1 MKQKLLI
8 VDDDYAICSSL
19 EFALEDDFLIYTT
32 NSEEQ
37 ALSLA
42 EVEDF
47 GIILLDL
54 RLGKNDGL
62 ETLKK
67 LKMISPKS
75 AIIIMTAYGS
85 IESSVEAM
93 KNGAY
98 YYITKPIDLIQLKT
112 LLNKALEYI
121 NLKSRVEYLNE
132 KLIYEYQLSGMVGS
146 SKAMQKVFEL
156 IEKVKEIDS
165 NVMITGESGTGKEL
179 VARAIHF
186 CGRRKDKP
194 FEAVNCAAIPQ
205 NLLEAELFGYEKG
218 AFTGAE
224 HRKKGIFEIADGG
237 TIFLD
242 EITEMDISLQA
253 KLLRVVQEKEIMPVG
268 SEKRKKVNVRII
280 SATNKDIKKEVKEG
294 RFREDLFFRLNVIN
308 IHIPPLRERREDIP
322 QLAGY
327 FIKKYSKEM
336 GKNVEGIDDKA
347 LEILC
352 RYDYKGNVRELQNI
366 LERAVALSDK
376 KILGVEDLPTEVV
389 LLSQNF
395 SGEYKNLIPVFVG
408 EDLQSVEKKVILY
421 TLKYCKGSRK
431 ETAKLLKISERNLR
445 YKLKEYAE
453 EEKINSCKFCR
464 CGKNIRLL

>member
-8 VDDDYAICSSL
+8 VDDDDAICSSL

-165 NVMITGESGTGKEL
+165 NVMVTGESGTGKEL

-352 RYDYKGNVRELQNI
+352 KYDYKGNVRELQNI

-389 LLSQNF
+389 LLSQKF
-395 SGEYKNLIPVFVG
+395 SDEFKNLIPVFVG

-431 ETAKLLKISERNLR
+431 ETAKMLKISERNLR
-445 YKLKEYAE
+445 YKLKEYEE
-453 EEKINSCKFCR
+453 EEKN
-464 CGKNIRLL
+464 

>member
-8 VDDDYAICSSL
+8 VDDDDAICSSL

-165 NVMITGESGTGKEL
+165 NVMVTGESGTGKEL

-352 RYDYKGNVRELQNI
+352 KYDYKGNVRELQNI

-389 LLSQNF
+389 LLSQKF
-395 SGEYKNLIPVFVG
+395 SDEFKNLIPVFVG

-431 ETAKLLKISERNLR
+431 KTAKMLKISERNLR
-445 YKLKEYAE
+445 YKLKEYEE
-453 EEKINSCKFCR
+453 EEKN
-464 CGKNIRLL
+464 